1 MSPVQECDVSDSSA
15 TVPIVVQ
22 DINTAQDVSP
32 VKNEITGEDLEDS
45 DESLQIAH
53 TGVQSMCSS
62 YPGHAL
68 SHMLHDE
75 IDSNMQSASED
86 QLTSSCFAE
95 LRLDKIDQ
103 SCDSDDD
110 ELTNLEWLQNRDL
123 LKTIET
129 GDRSL
134 CTSPVDDDISKE
146 NDETGAMQSFGS
158 SRSSNGKPPYS
169 FSCLIFM
176 AIEESPLKRLP
187 VKEIYNWIQTNF
199 PFFRAAP
206 TGWKN
211 SVRHNLSLNKCFMK
225 VEKDRGQVFS
235 WIYLR
240 LLILFCCVSYCIR
253 CFHVNGCLLLW
264 GKF

>member
-1 MSPVQECDVSDSSA
+1 MSPVQECDVAESPA
-15 TVPIVVQ
+15 TVPVVTPG
-22 DINTAQDVSP
+22 ITVAQDVVPAKIEIP
-32 VKNEITGEDLEDS
+32 VEDLEDDDETLHIAHS
-45 DESLQIAH
+45 VVESL
-53 TGVQSMCSS
+53 CSS

-68 SHMLHDE
+68 SRALHGEVD
-75 IDSNMQSASED
+75 INLQSSSED

-95 LRLDKIDQ
+95 LRLDKFEQ
-103 SCDSDDD
+103 SYDSDDD
-110 ELTNLEWLQNRDL
+110 ELTSLEWLQNRDL

-134 CTSPVDDDISKE
+134 CTSPADDDISKE

-235 WIYLR
+235 
-240 LLILFCCVSYCIR
+240 SEKCIPP
-253 CFHVNGCLLLW
+253 
-264 GKF
+264 

>member
-1 MSPVQECDVSDSSA
+1 MSPVQECDVTESSVS
-15 TVPIVVQ
+15 VPIVIH
-22 DINTAQDVSP
+22 DLAAAQDVVP
-32 VKNEITGEDLEDS
+32 AKDAIHVEELEDCEDALHVTHS
-45 DESLQIAH
+45 VIESL
-53 TGVQSMCSS
+53 CSS
-62 YPGHAL
+62 YPGNAL
-68 SHMLHDE
+68 SRALHDE
-75 IDSNMQSASED
+75 TDSTLQSPSED
-86 QLTSSCFAE
+86 RLTSSCFAE
-95 LRLDKIDQ
+95 LRLDKYEQ
-103 SCDSDDD
+103 SCESDDD
-110 ELTNLEWLQNRDL
+110 ELTSLEWLQNRDF

-134 CTSPVDDDISKE
+134 CTSPTEEDVLKE

-225 VEKDRGQVFS
+225 VEKDRGQVSMVSKCLCSFM
-235 WIYLR
+235 
-240 LLILFCCVSYCIR
+240 LICNIF
-253 CFHVNGCLLLW
+253 
-264 GKF
+264 